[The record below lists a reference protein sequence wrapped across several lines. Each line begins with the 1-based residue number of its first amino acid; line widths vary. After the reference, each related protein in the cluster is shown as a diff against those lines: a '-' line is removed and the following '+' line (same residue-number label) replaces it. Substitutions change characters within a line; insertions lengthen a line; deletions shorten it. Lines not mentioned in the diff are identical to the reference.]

1 MTEIEIIEKEY
12 LLELQRIE
20 NTIKNNQNK
29 AIFIVNTAKIIN
41 NYEIGTIIN
50 ERKVWGNKY
59 IEKLSNDLKKYGSG
73 YSKTNL
79 KYMSQFANTFSY
91 DEISQRDVG
100 QISWRCIITIMS
112 KCETHKERL
121 WYVAICYKNG
131 WSRSVLLN
139 QIAMKA
145 YERSLITPST
155 TSIVTS
161 NDLINEIYKDTYV
174 FDFLDKENIK
184 NEKDLKKQMIN
195 NIIKFL
201 KELGQGFALIDTEY
215 KVRLDSSDD
224 YFIDI
229 LMYNTKV
236 HCYVVI
242 EVKIGKFHPKDVG
255 QLMFYINAID
265 EIERNDNDNPTI
277 GLLLCK
283 DADTNVCKITLKNI
297 NIPISVSKYKFIE
310 ELPEYLEKR
319 LREI

>member
-1 MTEIEIIEKEY
+1 MNETKIIEKEY

-41 NYEIGTIIN
+41 NFEIGTIIN

-59 IEKLSNDLKKYGSG
+59 IERLSNDLKKYGSG

-91 DEISQRDVG
+91 DEISQRGVG
-100 QISWRCIITIMS
+100 QISWRCIISIMC
-112 KCETHKERL
+112 KCKTHKERL
-121 WYVAICYKNG
+121 WYVATCHKNG
-131 WSRSVLLN
+131 WGKNILTS
-139 QIAMKA
+139 QIAMIA

-155 TSIVTS
+155 TSVVSS

-195 NIIKFL
+195 NIIKLL

-242 EVKIGKFHPKDVG
+242 EVKIGKFHPKDIG
-255 QLMFYINAID
+255 QLTFYINAVD

-297 NIPISVSKYKFIE
+297 NIPISISKYKFIE

-319 LREI
+319 LKEI